1 MVLIPAIYEIILM
14 RGLVKWNKR
23 KQKKAAKKSQPRGE
37 ELGNTCSGF
46 QDAQTELPCKAVDH
60 DDGNNPALN
69 GSSIVL
75 VPKPIA
81 QETIET
87 KAQNT
92 QKLGQEQKEQEKQQE
107 EECEMTVV
115 EKTQELDQEQRE
127 QEKQQDDVA
136 EAQKNQ
142 ELQQQREQQEEEGDS
157 TLGLLGEDRC
167 EVKVVWKV
175 LGEHAQ
181 AQEGFSLSRSVSNV
195 EVEIG
200 SLSSG
205 SESG

>member
-1 MVLIPAIYEIILM
+1 MILIRNLSS
-14 RGLVKWNKR
+14 GLVKWNKR

-69 GSSIVL
+69 GSSIV
-75 VPKPIA
+75 PKPIA

-107 EECEMTVV
+107 EECKMTVV

-157 TLGLLGEDRC
+157 TLRLLGEDRC
-167 EVKVVWKV
+167 EVKVVWKG

-181 AQEGFSLSRSVSNV
+181 EGFLLSRSVSNV